1 MQISFIGLLTKFSV
15 WDQKLFISI
24 NSWPHRRLTD
34 KLGMIIDLWYYAI
47 IGYAVL
53 IGEDWKLLI
62 KILLLA
68 IVINSLLLKRIFKKR
83 RISTVLPQVSV
94 VDKPLPQK
102 LKSADAYG
110 FPSGSAAISM
120 AVAVALMAID
130 SQTKLAGI
138 AMVGVNG
145 IQRLYT
151 GAHLPSE
158 VIGGWIAGG
167 LTAMVG
173 LRLIGVI

>member
-1 MQISFIGLLTKFSV
+1 M
-15 WDQKLFISI
+15 SI
-24 NSWPHRRLTD
+24 NSRPHWRVTD
-34 KLGMIIDLWYYAI
+34 KLGMIIDLWYYLV
-47 IGYAVL
+47 IGYAAL

-68 IVINSLLLKRIFKKR
+68 IVINSLLLKKIFKKR
-83 RISTVLPQVSV
+83 RVSTVLPRVSV

-102 LKSADAYG
+102 FKSADTYG

-130 SQTKLAGI
+130 SQTRLVGI

-158 VIGGWIAGG
+158 VIGGWITGG

-173 LRLIGVI
+173 LRLIGAI